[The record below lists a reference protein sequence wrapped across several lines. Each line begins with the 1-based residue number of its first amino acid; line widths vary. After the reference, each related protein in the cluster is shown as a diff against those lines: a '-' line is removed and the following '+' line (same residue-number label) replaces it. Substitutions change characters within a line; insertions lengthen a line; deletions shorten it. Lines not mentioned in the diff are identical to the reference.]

1 MRRRRIALLSSLS
14 VLVAAAPAPAQT
26 PVTPPPPPPPA
37 ATPPPPAPAPVP
49 PPAPVEPRIKP
60 GVTAGG
66 TDVSGLT
73 LAEAAARIEGTHGPR
88 LSASSLVLGVA
99 GRPWTLPLAAA
110 KFDLDEIRTAKR
122 AMYAKVP
129 GDVPLAITFSR
140 RATKRF
146 VASVAAKVAR
156 APRNASARIT
166 LRRVSFRRDRIG
178 YTLDQRRA
186 RRVVDAALAD
196 PAAPR
201 TLHLRLSRVRAKVT
215 LAAVRRSHNTVITV
229 DKRNFR
235 LRLFK
240 GGRIVKTY
248 GVAVGLPAYP
258 TPSGLFAIQN
268 KQVNPTWSV
277 PNSPWAGELAGT
289 TVQGGTAANPLKA
302 RWMGIVNGVG
312 IHGTGEEYSIGSRA
326 SHGCIRMRVADVI
339 DLFRR
344 VPVGA
349 PVLLG

>member
-14 VLVAAAPAPAQT
+14 VLAVAAPAPAQT
-26 PVTPPPPPPPA
+26 PVSPPPPAPPA
-37 ATPPPPAPAPVP
+37 ATPPAAAPAPAP
-49 PPAPVEPRIKP
+49 AEPRIKA
-60 GVTAGG
+60 GRTAGG

-88 LSASSLVLGVA
+88 LSASSLTLGVA
-99 GRPWTLPLAAA
+99 GRPWTLALADA
-110 KFDLDEIRTAKR
+110 KFDLDEVRTAKR
-122 AMYAKVP
+122 ALYAATP

-140 RATKRF
+140 RATKAF
-146 VASVAAKVAR
+146 VADVARKVAR

-166 LRRVSFRRDRIG
+166 LRRVTFRAHRTG
-178 YTLDQRRA
+178 YALDQRA
-186 RRVVDAALAD
+186 TRRLVDAALAD

-201 TLHLRLSRVRAKVT
+201 VLHQKLSRVRPRIT
-215 LAAVRRSHNTVITV
+215 LGAIKRSHNTVITV

-240 GGRIVKTY
+240 GGRVVKTY

-312 IHGTGEEYSIGSRA
+312 IHGTGEEHSIGSRA
-326 SHGCIRMRVADVI
+326 SHGCIRMRVADVV

-344 VPVGA
+344 VPVGT